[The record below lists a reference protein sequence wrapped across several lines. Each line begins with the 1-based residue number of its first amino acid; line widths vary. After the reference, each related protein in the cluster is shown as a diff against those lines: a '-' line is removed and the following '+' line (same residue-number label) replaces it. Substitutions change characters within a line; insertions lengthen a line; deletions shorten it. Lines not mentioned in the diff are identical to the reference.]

1 MTQTGRGSLTQ
12 HNLQINFL
20 ELYRNDDR
28 IFSEISFDLSEGQH
42 LLISGANGTGKT
54 SLLRVICG
62 LTIPTGGTIVWNQLA
77 TNNIDCRYY
86 EHLAYLGHKNA
97 LIPEL
102 TARENL
108 EYTFE
113 GNQSMNRTS
122 SVLEAF
128 GLNKYL
134 DQFAEKLSN
143 GQIRKIALSRILL
156 SEKTLWILD
165 EPVANLDTSGT
176 QFLLAEMQ
184 AHLDQGG
191 MLITTSNLND
201 QTLKPSSEINLDKA

>member
-62 LTIPTGGTIVWNQLA
+62 LTIPTGGTILWNQLA

-102 TARENL
+102 TVRENL

-176 QFLLAEMQ
+176 QFLLTEMQ

>member
-1 MTQTGRGSLTQ
+1 MTQ

-62 LTIPTGGTIVWNQLA
+62 LTIPTGGTILWNQLA
-77 TNNIDCRYY
+77 TNNINCRYY

-113 GNQSMNRTS
+113 GNRSINRTS

-128 GLNKYL
+128 DLNNYL
-134 DQFAEKLSN
+134 DQYAEKLSN

-165 EPVANLDTSGT
+165 EPAANLDTSGT
-176 QFLLAEMQ
+176 QFLLTEMQ

>member
-1 MTQTGRGSLTQ
+1 MTETGRGSLTQ

-62 LTIPTGGTIVWNQLA
+62 LTIPTGGTILWNQLA

-113 GNQSMNRTS
+113 GNRSMNRTS

-143 GQIRKIALSRILL
+143 GQIRKTALSRVIL

>member
-62 LTIPTGGTIVWNQLA
+62 LTIPTDGTILWNQLA
-77 TNNIDCRYY
+77 TNYIDCRYY

-102 TARENL
+102 TVRENL

-128 GLNKYL
+128 DLNNYL
-134 DQFAEKLSN
+134 DQYAEKLSN

-165 EPVANLDTSGT
+165 EPAANLDTSGT
-176 QFLLAEMQ
+176 QFLLTEMQ

>member
-42 LLISGANGTGKT
+42 LLISGANGTGKP

-62 LTIPTGGTIVWNQLA
+62 LTAPTGGTILWNQLA

-128 GLNKYL
+128 DLNKYL
-134 DQFAEKLSN
+134 DQYAEKLSN

>member
-1 MTQTGRGSLTQ
+1 MTQ

-77 TNNIDCRYY
+77 TNNINCRYY

-102 TARENL
+102 TVRENL

-134 DQFAEKLSN
+134 DQYAEKLSN

-176 QFLLAEMQ
+176 QFLLTEMQ

>member
-62 LTIPTGGTIVWNQLA
+62 LTIPTGGTILWNQLA

-134 DQFAEKLSN
+134 DQYAEKLSN
-143 GQIRKIALSRILL
+143 GQIRKVALSRILL

-201 QTLKPSSEINLDKA
+201 QTLKPNSEINLDKA

>member
-62 LTIPTGGTIVWNQLA
+62 LTIPTGGTILWNQLA

-86 EHLAYLGHKNA
+86 KHLAYLGHKNA

-113 GNQSMNRTS
+113 GNRSINRTS

-128 GLNKYL
+128 DLNNYL
-134 DQFAEKLSN
+134 DQYAEKLSN

-176 QFLLAEMQ
+176 QFLLTEMQ

>member
-1 MTQTGRGSLTQ
+1 MTETGRGSLTQ

-28 IFSEISFDLSEGQH
+28 IFSEISFDLSEGQL

-54 SLLRVICG
+54 SLMRVICG
-62 LTIPTGGTIVWNQLA
+62 LTIPTGGTILWNQLA

-86 EHLAYLGHKNA
+86 ELLAYLGHKNA

-113 GNQSMNRTS
+113 GNLSMNRTS

-128 GLNKYL
+128 DLNNYL
-134 DQFAEKLSN
+134 DQYAEKLSN
-143 GQIRKIALSRILL
+143 VQIRKIALSRILL
-156 SEKTLWILD
+156 SEKTLRILD
-165 EPVANLDTSGT
+165 EPAANLDTSGT
-176 QFLLAEMQ
+176 QFLLTEMQ

>member
-1 MTQTGRGSLTQ
+1 MTQTGSGSLTQ

-20 ELYRNDDR
+20 ELYRNDDC

-62 LTIPTGGTIVWNQLA
+62 LTIPTGGTILWNQLA
-77 TNNIDCRYY
+77 TNNINCRYY

-113 GNQSMNRTS
+113 GIRSINRTS

-134 DQFAEKLSN
+134 DQYAEKLSN

-176 QFLLAEMQ
+176 QFLLVEMQ

-201 QTLKPSSEINLDKA
+201 QTLKPNSEINLDKA

>member
-62 LTIPTGGTIVWNQLA
+62 LTIPTGGTILWNQLA
-77 TNNIDCRYY
+77 TNNIDCRYH
-86 EHLAYLGHKNA
+86 EHLVYLGHKNA

-113 GNQSMNRTS
+113 GIRSINRTS

-134 DQFAEKLSN
+134 DQYAEKLSN

-176 QFLLAEMQ
+176 QFLLAEIQ

-201 QTLKPSSEINLDKA
+201 QTLKPNSEINLDKA

>member
-62 LTIPTGGTIVWNQLA
+62 LTIPTGGTILWNQLA

-128 GLNKYL
+128 DLNNYL
-134 DQFAEKLSN
+134 DQYAEKLSN

-165 EPVANLDTSGT
+165 EPAANLDPSGT
-176 QFLLAEMQ
+176 QYL
-184 AHLDQGG
+184 
-191 MLITTSNLND
+191 
-201 QTLKPSSEINLDKA
+201 

>member
-12 HNLQINFL
+12 HNLQINLL

-28 IFSEISFDLSEGQH
+28 IFSEISFHLSEGQH
-42 LLISGANGTGKT
+42 LMISGANGTGKT

-62 LTIPTGGTIVWNQLA
+62 LTIPTGGTILWNQLA

-113 GNQSMNRTS
+113 GNRSINRTS

-128 GLNKYL
+128 DLNNYL
-134 DQFAEKLSN
+134 DQYAEKLSN

>member
-1 MTQTGRGSLTQ
+1 MTQ

-42 LLISGANGTGKT
+42 LMISGANGTGKT

-77 TNNIDCRYY
+77 TNNINCRYY

-134 DQFAEKLSN
+134 DQYAEKLSN

-201 QTLKPSSEINLDKA
+201 QTLKPNSEINLDKA

>member
-1 MTQTGRGSLTQ
+1 LTQ

-62 LTIPTGGTIVWNQLA
+62 LTIPTGGTILWNQLA
-77 TNNIDCRYY
+77 TNNINCRYY

-113 GNQSMNRTS
+113 GIRSINRTS

-134 DQFAEKLSN
+134 DQYAEKLSN

-176 QFLLAEMQ
+176 QFLLAEIQ

-201 QTLKPSSEINLDKA
+201 QTLKPNSEINLDKA

>member
-42 LLISGANGTGKT
+42 LMIRGANGTGKT

-77 TNNIDCRYY
+77 TNNINCRYY

-165 EPVANLDTSGT
+165 EPIANLDTSGT
-176 QFLLAEMQ
+176 QFLLTEMQ

>member
-1 MTQTGRGSLTQ
+1 MTLTGRGSLTQ

-20 ELYRNDDR
+20 ELYRNDDC

-62 LTIPTGGTIVWNQLA
+62 LTIPTGGTILWNQLA
-77 TNNIDCRYY
+77 TNNINCRYY

-113 GNQSMNRTS
+113 GIRSINRTS

-134 DQFAEKLSN
+134 DQYAEKLSN

-191 MLITTSNLND
+191 MLITTSNLNN
-201 QTLKPSSEINLDKA
+201 QTLKPNSEINLDKA

>member
-62 LTIPTGGTIVWNQLA
+62 LTIPTGGTILWNQLA

-113 GNQSMNRTS
+113 GNRSINRTS

-128 GLNKYL
+128 DLNNYL
-134 DQFAEKLSN
+134 DQYAEKLSN

>member
-62 LTIPTGGTIVWNQLA
+62 LTIPTGGTILWNQLA
-77 TNNIDCRYY
+77 TNNIDCHYY

-134 DQFAEKLSN
+134 DQYAEKLSN

>member
-1 MTQTGRGSLTQ
+1 MTQ

-62 LTIPTGGTIVWNQLA
+62 LTAPTGGTILWNQLA

-134 DQFAEKLSN
+134 DQYAEKLSN
-143 GQIRKIALSRILL
+143 GQIRKVALSRILL

>member
-62 LTIPTGGTIVWNQLA
+62 LTIPTGGTILWNQLA

-102 TARENL
+102 TVRENL

-128 GLNKYL
+128 DLNNYL
-134 DQFAEKLSN
+134 DQYAEKLSN

-165 EPVANLDTSGT
+165 EPAANLDTSGT
-176 QFLLAEMQ
+176 QFLLTEMQ

>member
-62 LTIPTGGTIVWNQLA
+62 LTIPTGGTILWNQLA
-77 TNNIDCRYY
+77 TNNIDCHYH

-113 GNQSMNRTS
+113 GNRSINRTS

-134 DQFAEKLSN
+134 DQYAEKLSN
-143 GQIRKIALSRILL
+143 GQIRKVALSRILL

-201 QTLKPSSEINLDKA
+201 QTLKPNSEINLDKA

>member
-1 MTQTGRGSLTQ
+1 MTETGRGSLTQ

-28 IFSEISFDLSEGQH
+28 IFSEISFHLSEGQH
-42 LLISGANGTGKT
+42 LMISGANGTGKT

-77 TNNIDCRYY
+77 TNNINCRYY

-134 DQFAEKLSN
+134 DQYAEKLSN
-143 GQIRKIALSRILL
+143 GQIRKVALSRILL

-201 QTLKPSSEINLDKA
+201 QTLKPNSEINLDKA

>member
-1 MTQTGRGSLTQ
+1 MTETGRGSLTQ

-62 LTIPTGGTIVWNQLA
+62 LTIPTGGTILWNQLA

-128 GLNKYL
+128 DLNNYL
-134 DQFAEKLSN
+134 DQYAEKLSN

-176 QFLLAEMQ
+176 QFLLTEMQ

>member
-1 MTQTGRGSLTQ
+1 MKQEDRRSVTH
-12 HNLQINFL
+12 HNLQSNFL
-20 ELYRNDDR
+20 ELYRSDHL
-28 IFSEISFDLSEGQH
+28 IFSNISFELSEGQH

-62 LTIPTGGTIVWNQLA
+62 LTIPTDGTVMWDELA
-77 TNNIDCRYY
+77 INNVDCTYNH
-86 EHLAYLGHKNA
+86 HLAYLGHKNA
-97 LIPEL
+97 LISEL
-102 TARENL
+102 TAKENL
-108 EYTFE
+108 EYSLDRHRSVMST
-113 GNQSMNRTS
+113 NRI
-122 SVLEAF
+122 LEAF
-128 GLNKYL
+128 NLNKYL
-134 DQFAEKLSN
+134 DQYAEKLSN

-176 QFLLAEMQ
+176 QFLLTEMQ

>member
-1 MTQTGRGSLTQ
+1 MTQ

-62 LTIPTGGTIVWNQLA
+62 LTIPTGGTILWNQLA
-77 TNNIDCRYY
+77 TNNINCRYY

-113 GNQSMNRTS
+113 GIRSINRTS

-134 DQFAEKLSN
+134 DQYAEKLSN

-176 QFLLAEMQ
+176 QFLLAEIQ

-201 QTLKPSSEINLDKA
+201 QTLKPNSEINLDKA

>member
-42 LLISGANGTGKT
+42 LLISGENGTGKT

-62 LTIPTGGTIVWNQLA
+62 LTAPTGGTILWNQLA

-128 GLNKYL
+128 DLNNYL
-134 DQFAEKLSN
+134 DQYAEKLSN

-165 EPVANLDTSGT
+165 EPAANLDTSGT
-176 QFLLAEMQ
+176 QFLLTEMQ

>member
-1 MTQTGRGSLTQ
+1 MTETGRGSLTQ

-28 IFSEISFDLSEGQH
+28 IFSEISFDLYEGQH

-128 GLNKYL
+128 DLNNYL
-134 DQFAEKLSN
+134 DQYAEKLSN

>member
-62 LTIPTGGTIVWNQLA
+62 LTIPTGGTILWNQLA

-128 GLNKYL
+128 DLNNYL
-134 DQFAEKLSN
+134 DQYAEKLSN

-176 QFLLAEMQ
+176 QFLLTEMQ

>member
-1 MTQTGRGSLTQ
+1 MTQ

-28 IFSEISFDLSEGQH
+28 IFSEISFHLSEGQH

-62 LTIPTGGTIVWNQLA
+62 LTIPTGGTILWNQLA

-134 DQFAEKLSN
+134 DQYAEKLSN

>member
-1 MTQTGRGSLTQ
+1 MTQ

-54 SLLRVICG
+54 SLSRVICG

-108 EYTFE
+108 EYTIE

>member
-102 TARENL
+102 TVRENL

-165 EPVANLDTSGT
+165 EPIANLDTSGT

>member
-1 MTQTGRGSLTQ
+1 MTQ

-102 TARENL
+102 TVRENL

-128 GLNKYL
+128 DLNNYL
-134 DQFAEKLSN
+134 DQYAEKLSN

-165 EPVANLDTSGT
+165 EPAANLDTSGT

>member
-1 MTQTGRGSLTQ
+1 MTQ

-20 ELYRNDDR
+20 ELYRNDDC

-77 TNNIDCRYY
+77 TNNINCRYY

-113 GNQSMNRTS
+113 GNRSMNRTS

-134 DQFAEKLSN
+134 DQYAEKLSN

-201 QTLKPSSEINLDKA
+201 QTLKPNSEINLDKA

>member
-62 LTIPTGGTIVWNQLA
+62 LTIPTGGTILWNQLA
-77 TNNIDCRYY
+77 T
-86 EHLAYLGHKNA
+86 NA

-128 GLNKYL
+128 DLNNYL
-134 DQFAEKLSN
+134 DQYAEKLSN